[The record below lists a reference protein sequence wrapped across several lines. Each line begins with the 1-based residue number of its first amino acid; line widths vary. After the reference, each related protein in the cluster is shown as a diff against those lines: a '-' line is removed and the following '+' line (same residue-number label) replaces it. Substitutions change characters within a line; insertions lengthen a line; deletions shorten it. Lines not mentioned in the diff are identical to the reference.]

1 MHVNYQYSVQVITYF
16 FLLCAKHT
24 IFCLLFV
31 KKARVGEVISWAW
44 DVFQPL
50 LFGLI
55 GAEIRVNE
63 LEGLTVGEMDA
74 QSLQNN
80 SVIIVK
86 NSNVTV

>member
-1 MHVNYQYSVQVITYF
+1 ME
-16 FLLCAKHT
+16 
-24 IFCLLFV
+24 
-31 KKARVGEVISWAW
+31 EVISWAW

-63 LEGLTVGEMDA
+63 LEGLAVGEMDA

-86 NSNVTV
+86 NSNVTVWMYVNIFACPNKTSQM

>member
-1 MHVNYQYSVQVITYF
+1 MEEV
-16 FLLCAKHT
+16 
-24 IFCLLFV
+24 
-31 KKARVGEVISWAW
+31 VGWAW

-55 GAEIRVNE
+55 GAEIRVSE
-63 LEGLTVGEMDA
+63 LEGHAVGETDT
-74 QSLQNN
+74 QILHSN

>member
-1 MHVNYQYSVQVITYF
+1 MEEV
-16 FLLCAKHT
+16 
-24 IFCLLFV
+24 
-31 KKARVGEVISWAW
+31 VGWAW

-55 GAEIRVNE
+55 GAEIRVSE
-63 LEGLTVGEMDA
+63 LEGLAVGEADS

-80 SVIIVK
+80 SVVIVQ